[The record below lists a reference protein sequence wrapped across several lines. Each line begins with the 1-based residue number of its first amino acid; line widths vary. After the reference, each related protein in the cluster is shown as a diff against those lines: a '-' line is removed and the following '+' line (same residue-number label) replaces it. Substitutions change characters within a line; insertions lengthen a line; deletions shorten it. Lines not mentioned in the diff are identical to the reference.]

1 MTHTPTHTQVD
12 ASPHGPSGARNL
24 HEEYLNVSIP
34 EGRPRRRVRVDAF
47 WIDETLNEVQERL
60 WQPKP
65 FEELYDVVADPHQI
79 LQPVSTWRTTD
90 RSVFRRP
97 TP

>member
-1 MTHTPTHTQVD
+1 
-12 ASPHGPSGARNL
+12 
-24 HEEYLNVSIP
+24 
-34 EGRPRRRVRVDAF
+34 VDAF